1 VYSGII
7 LTPFQGVNRVDKEHE
22 LEIEVSTA
30 AIMDQGRKAASGEPN
45 EYLALV
51 EGLIDNVR
59 VLSRN
64 VPPH

>member
-1 VYSGII
+1 M
-7 LTPFQGVNRVDKEHE
+7 LTLFQGVNRVDKEHE
-22 LEIEVSTA
+22 LEIEVSAA